1 MSRDDSASVFGAL
14 ILGGIIGATLGI
26 LFAPAKGE
34 VTRRAIKKE
43 ATRITKEVEKETKD
57 FVSDNIEPVIDDVKE
72 KVNDARDDVDK
83 YVDNKKK
90 QLASRLSE

>member
-1 MSRDDSASVFGAL
+1 MSRDDTGSFVGAV

-34 VTRRAIKKE
+34 TTRRAIKKE
-43 ATRITKEVEKETKD
+43 ANRLSKQVEKDAKE
-57 FVSDNIEPVIDDVKE
+57 FVNEKIDPVIDDVKE
-72 KVNDARDDVDK
+72 KVEDARNDVDK

-90 QLASRLSE
+90 QFASRLAE